1 MEGRCC
7 LNIGLV
13 KENMGDLNE
22 AITYTNKAIQISKNH
37 DIYELLHMCY
47 TSMSLLY
54 HTKRNDY
61 RKALRYCHL
70 SSEVTKHLPQ
80 RVIKMSETLIL
91 KSDILIKAGD
101 FASARQTL
109 VKAYRLN
116 TNSIENEDRT
126 NIIKSLKIG
135 KSYTHTHTLF
145 VVAINIP
152 NYCFFICSVF
162 FLFSSSYKNLSN
174 TR

>member
-13 KENMGDLNE
+13 KEQMGDLNE
-22 AITYTNKAIQISKNH
+22 AITYTKKAIKISKTN

-54 HTKRNDY
+54 HAKMNDCQM
-61 RKALRYCHL
+61 ALRYCHL
-70 SSEVTKHLPQ
+70 GFEVTKHLPQ
-80 RVIKMSETLIL
+80 RVLKMSETLVL

-109 VKAYRLN
+109 AKAYRLN
-116 TNSIENEDRT
+116 TTENEDRI

-135 KSYTHTHTLF
+135 RLITF
-145 VVAINIP
+145 NNQNAN
-152 NYCFFICSVF
+152 
-162 FLFSSSYKNLSN
+162 
-174 TR
+174 